1 MFEVTGAYRPCTGRR
16 LQKMSFRQRRC
27 GKAEQGFGVVLSLFM
42 EEGRSQF
49 FVFGNEEIRFT
60 GIFCHSPATSPAREN
75 SLTGPQPGFHFHC
88 LRGEA
93 QAYVSHKPVF
103 GFGGPFPEDKSISQ
117 IPSSFCPIY
126 FVQFRVGQTVRLYRS
141 EAIDYNRP
149 HSRDPPSPY

>member
-1 MFEVTGAYRPCTGRR
+1 
-16 LQKMSFRQRRC
+16 MSFRQRRC

-60 GIFCHSPATSPAREN
+60 GIFVTHQPKVQPEKTHSPGHSRASI
-75 SLTGPQPGFHFHC
+75 FIDC

-149 HSRDPPSPY
+149 HSRDPTSPY